1 MPKDNTRPGL
11 FARIFRRARDEP
23 VGMGSPITAWTTT
36 PLPDGTR
43 QAPQT
48 LGDRQLLSNEMVYSV
63 VARVANTIALM
74 PMHLYKGDQIARDH
88 PLERLISYRPGPRY
102 HAYEWRRTMQANA
115 TTMGRAYSIIR
126 RAMDGVTVLAL
137 EQVDPLRVVELIT
150 PADEVWYRVQ
160 YDDRTE
166 YHPACDVYA
175 IRALSA
181 NGVRGISQHAVL
193 SGAVEYDR
201 QIKRY
206 SLDQMDAVNGTLA
219 ITVPNT
225 GLSSARQKE
234 IIKEF
239 LEVYQSS
246 GGKAIVLQGGMTAQD
261 ISKTPVSAEVT
272 AVEKATA
279 NRIATVNLVPPHLL
293 GDYSDTSYATAEQ
306 TMLEYQQMTL
316 LSWVTQWETEAA
328 AKLLTYQMVCDGYH
342 FMLDMRELMRADS
355 LTMANRHSI
364 GIRAGNMTINEARA
378 EDNLPP
384 VEGGDVPLIS
394 RDLVPLDIA
403 IEQAHTAAATTA
415 AVQKGGVTRARK
427 RK

>member
-1 MPKDNTRPGL
+1 MPDTKRPGL
-11 FARIFRRARDEP
+11 LARIFRRPRDAP
-23 VGMGSPITAWTTT
+23 VRDAADVISGRLP
-36 PLPDGTR
+36 PDGTR
-43 QAPQT
+43 SALPT
-48 LGDRQLLSNEMVYSV
+48 VGDGALLGSEMVYSV

-74 PMHLYKGDQIARDH
+74 PMHLYRGDQIAREH

-102 HAYEWRRTMQANA
+102 HAYEWRRTMQANVSS
-115 TTMGRAYSIIR
+115 TGRAYSIIR
-126 RAMDGVTVLAL
+126 RAADGVTPVSL
-137 EQVDPLRVVELIT
+137 EQVDPARVMELVAPT
-150 PADEVWYRVQ
+150 DEVWYRIQ
-160 YDDRTE
+160 HPDRVE
-166 YHPACDVYA
+166 YLPACDVFA
-175 IRALSA
+175 LRALST
-181 NGVRGISQHAVL
+181 NGVRGLSQHQVL
-193 SGAVEYDR
+193 AGAVEYDR

-219 ITVPNT
+219 ITVPNS
-225 GLSSARQKE
+225 GLSAARQKE
-234 IIKEF
+234 IVEEF
-239 LEVYQSS
+239 LQVYKSS

-342 FMLDMRELMRADS
+342 FVMDMRELMRADS

-364 GIRAGNMTINEARA
+364 GIRAGNLTINEARA

-403 IEQAHTAAATTA
+403 IEQARTAAAAATA
-415 AVQKGGVTRARK
+415 AQKGVTHARK

>member
-1 MPKDNTRPGL
+1 MPQDNKTPGL
-11 FARIFRRARDEP
+11 FARIFRRPRDAP
-23 VGMGSPITAWTTT
+23 VTDAAAGVTAERL
-36 PLPDGTR
+36 PPDGTR
-43 QAPQT
+43 AAPPA

-63 VARVANTIALM
+63 VARVSNTVALM
-74 PMHLYKGDQIARDH
+74 PMHLYKGDQIARGH
-88 PLERLISYRPGPRY
+88 PLEKLVSYRPGPRY

-115 TTMGRAYSIIR
+115 TTMGRAYSVIR
-126 RAMDGVTVLAL
+126 RAADGVTVLSL
-137 EQVDPLRVVELIT
+137 EQVDPPRVMELLS
-150 PADEVWYRVQ
+150 PDDEVWYRIQ

-166 YHPACDVYA
+166 YHPSCDVFA
-175 IRALSA
+175 IRALST
-181 NGVRGISQHAVL
+181 NGVRGISQHQVL
-193 SGAVEYDR
+193 AGAVEYDR

-225 GLSSARQKE
+225 GLSKARQQE
-234 IIKEF
+234 IIDEF
-239 LEVYQSS
+239 FEIYKGT
-246 GGKAIVLQGGMTAQD
+246 GGKAIVLQGGMTAKD

-342 FMLDMRELMRADS
+342 FVLDMRELQRADS

-364 GIRAGNMTINEARA
+364 GIRSGNMTINEARE

-384 VEGGDVPLIS
+384 VPGGNVPLIS
-394 RDLVPLDIA
+394 RDLIPLDIA
-403 IEQAHTAAATTA
+403 IEQARAAAA
-415 AVQKGGVTRARK
+415 AAAAQKGVTHARK